1 MKQIPQG
8 FKHIP
13 SHPDYAVDK
22 DGNVYSSKADR
33 LLTQHTE
40 QGYKRVAI
48 RSGREY
54 KLKVHR
60 IVAETYIPNPNK
72 LPQVNHIDGD
82 KTNNT
87 VSNLEWVS
95 AKDNMRHAY
104 QTGLVSTKKANES
117 SCEALRRKVIGT
129 HVDTGEVIKADSLV
143 ELCSKYN
150 LTVCNVSACCL
161 GKRRTHKGYA
171 FQFIT

>member
-1 MKQIPQG
+1 MKSPQG
-8 FKHIP
+8 FTPIP

-33 LLTQHTE
+33 LLTPHTE
-40 QGYKRVAI
+40 QGYKRVSI
-48 RSGREY
+48 RSGKEY
-54 KLKVHR
+54 KVKVHR
-60 IVAETYIPNPNK
+60 IVAETYIPNPNQ

-87 VSNLEWVS
+87 VANLEWVS
-95 AKDNMRHAY
+95 AKENMRHAHR
-104 QTGLVSTKKANES
+104 TGLVSVKKASES
-117 SCEALRRKVIGT
+117 SCEVRRRKVMGT
-129 HVDTGEVIKADSLV
+129 CIATGLVIKADSLV

-150 LTVCNVSACCL
+150 LIVSNVSACCL